1 MALMMPSSGL
11 SMICQT
17 KVTATTGA
25 TYGNSID
32 ARTRVRPLNGL
43 RTTRAAISPRAIDST
58 VPTTL

>member
-25 TYGNSID
+25 TYGSSID
-32 ARTRVRPLNGL
+32 ARTSVRPLNGL
-43 RTTRAAISPRAIDST
+43 RTTRAATSPSPIDRT
-58 VPTTL
+58 VPTML

>member
-25 TYGNSID
+25 TYGSSTD
-32 ARTRVRPLNGL
+32 ARTRVRPRN
-43 RTTRAAISPRAIDST
+43 RPRSASAAIRPSAIDEKVAPT
-58 VPTTL
+58 V